1 MSLSCGG
8 GCANGTSLN
17 FFNRTVTRVFFN
29 LPGDNY
35 ATCDARRGGWALPYL
50 VCTAERGMVFKVL
63 SLRQNMVY
71 KFIISVFN
79 RVSLWTGSL
88 TKSVK
93 VGDSN

>member
-1 MSLSCGG
+1 MLPATPGVGG
-8 GCANGTSLN
+8 GG
-17 FFNRTVTRVFFN
+17 
-29 LPGDNY
+29 GG
-35 ATCDARRGGWALPYL
+35 RGGWAPPYL

-71 KFIISVFN
+71 KFIISVLN